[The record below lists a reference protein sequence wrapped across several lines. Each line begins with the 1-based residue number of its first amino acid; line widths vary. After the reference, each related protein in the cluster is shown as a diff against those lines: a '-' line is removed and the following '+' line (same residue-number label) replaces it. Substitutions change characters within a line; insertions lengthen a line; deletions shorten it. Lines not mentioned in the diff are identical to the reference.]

1 MSLQVPLQD
10 LQPAVAAAIF
20 GVCVALEMLFQVMP
34 TIEGLITLEATKC
47 LATAARQFLLTPLN
61 LWWDR
66 RARWQGQLARQ
77 ETK

>member
-1 MSLQVPLQD
+1 
-10 LQPAVAAAIF
+10 
-20 GVCVALEMLFQVMP
+20 MLFQVMP
-34 TIEGLITLEATKC
+34 TIESIVTLEATKC

-66 RARWQGQLARQ
+66 RARRQGQLAHQ